1 MDQPAETGYLDLRGY
16 LNVLRRHKW
25 TILLVTGAAV
35 LAALIFSFRQTPI
48 YASTAKVAVQ
58 PPTVNQVLSNVPITT
73 LVSMETER
81 EIAAS
86 SPVAQIVIET
96 LDSRLSADELLEDLD
111 VGVPTNSQ
119 ILEITYS
126 HPDPIVAQQTAQ
138 AFADAYIDWKTQEAI
153 SDSTRVRSAIQSR
166 IDDFREDLAA
176 ARARFDAAE
185 EGSDEKI
192 AAQAD
197 IQFLTAEITSLRTQ
211 FGQLSTLEIDPG
223 TVFQPADL
231 PEEPAS
237 PNHYVN
243 GGLALFVG
251 LALGVGLAFLRERL
265 DDRLQ
270 GREDLEEAIGAPT
283 LAIVPSVEGWRRKER
298 AELPALTAPK
308 GTASE
313 AYRTLRTN
321 VLFMAKDG
329 DIKTIAVTSPSMGEG
344 KTTTAANLAV
354 SLAQADKR
362 VIVVSADLRK
372 PRVHRFYN
380 LNNDIGVTSVLLGRA
395 TLSDAVQRPAGVRS
409 LRVIASGPVP
419 TNPSELLVSERMDAF
434 LDQLRQIADFVVL
447 DTAPVLAVADALILA
462 PKADAVVI
470 VADAATTTRGAV
482 RHLREQLAQVG
493 GNVVGGVF
501 NNFDPARA
509 KYYSPYY
516 RTYYTQRY
524 QQEGVKGER
533 VTIPDRVPAS
543 SADQPEDLW
552 RSEDIWS

>member
-1 MDQPAETGYLDLRGY
+1 MQQPDRSENLDLRQY
-16 LNVLRRHKW
+16 LSVLRRRKW
-25 TILLVTGAAV
+25 SILLLTAVTV
-35 LAALIFSFRQTPI
+35 LAALTFSFRQTPI
-48 YASTAKVAVQ
+48 YASTAKVVVK
-58 PPTVNQVLSNVPITT
+58 PPTANQLLDQAPVPP

-81 EIAAS
+81 EIVASDSVAA
-86 SPVAQIVIET
+86 IV
-96 LDSRLSADELLEDLD
+96 ADELPGALPAEDLLENLD

-126 HPDPIVAQQTAQ
+126 DPDPILAQETAQ
-138 AFADAYIDWKTQEAI
+138 SFAEAYVKFKTQQALESI
-153 SDSTRVRSAIQSR
+153 TRVRSVIQDR
-166 IDDFREDLAA
+166 IQIVRDDLQS
-176 ARARFDAAE
+176 AE
-185 EGSDEKI
+185 EREAPESEIAIFTGQIADLRNQLGS
-192 AAQAD
+192 
-197 IQFLTAEITSLRTQ
+197 
-211 FGQLSTLEIDPG
+211 LSVLAIDPG

-231 PEEPAS
+231 PEKPAS

-251 LALGVGLAFLRERL
+251 LALGIGLAFIRERL
-265 DDRLQ
+265 DDRLH

-283 LAIVPSVEGWRRKER
+283 LAIVPTVPGWRKRDQ
-298 AELPALTAPK
+298 AELQALSAPK
-308 GTASE
+308 GTAAE

-321 VLFMAKDG
+321 LLFMAKDG
-329 DIKTIAVTSPSMGEG
+329 DIKTVVITSPTIGEG

-372 PRVHRFYN
+372 PRLHRFYH
-380 LNNDIGVTSVLLGRA
+380 LNNEIGVASVLLGRA
-395 TLSDAVQRPAGVRS
+395 TLNDAVQRPLGAKT

-419 TNPSELLVSERMDAF
+419 TSPSELLASERMDSF
-434 LDQLRQIADFVVL
+434 LDQLRKAADFVIL

-470 VADAATTTRGAV
+470 VADAAETTRGAV
-482 RHLREQLAQVG
+482 QHLREQLAQVG

-524 QQEGVKGER
+524 QADER
-533 VTIPDRVPAS
+533 AERPVVVDRAPT
-543 SADQPEDLW
+543 PEQTEELW
-552 RSEDIWS
+552 RTEDIWS